1 MQVTQ
6 GIRCPNCG
14 SHAERNY
21 LVSNRQTRTEC
32 PVCDYLMIT
41 CSLTGKVVE
50 AYAPGI
56 YPGYTGVAKSER
68 LAADR
73 KRPQLPV
80 PGNSVCSPQY
90 VALPILEQKLEF
102 GDAPDAGNRRR

>member
-1 MQVTQ
+1 MLINRSITFLTTIVKASDLKMQITQ
-6 GIRCPNCG
+6 AIRCPNCG

-21 LVSNRQTRTEC
+21 LASDQQTRTEC

-56 YPGYTGVAKSER
+56 YWGG
-68 LAADR
+68 
-73 KRPQLPV
+73 
-80 PGNSVCSPQY
+80 
-90 VALPILEQKLEF
+90 
-102 GDAPDAGNRRR
+102 